1 MHDKVEQLDSLT
13 ATPRTMTPGARTS
26 PARALRG
33 SLGRGSLNAAFTLTE
48 LLVVMGIVVILL
60 AVGVP
65 AVKALMNS
73 GTADTAVNAISAVA
87 ANARAHATR
96 GKTLLGTEYKGSAM
110 IAWPVLNDDGDVTG
124 VELRV
129 ADHVQPS
136 GSSEKNLY
144 QNLAG
149 LESVRLPD
157 DSGVV
162 GIFRGGSG
170 SGVTYLHSPPFA
182 VRFDASGH
190 LIARRT
196 ETAYSKDLIDYDEDG
211 DDTPDETNLWT
222 TVGLLVYSNKGLT
235 GAGNDLPD
243 PGTNLSGGTA
253 SWILNNGEPVFFNRY
268 SGAIMEE
275 E

>member
-1 MHDKVEQLDSLT
+1 
-13 ATPRTMTPGARTS
+13 
-26 PARALRG
+26 
-33 SLGRGSLNAAFTLTE
+33 
-48 LLVVMGIVVILL
+48 
-60 AVGVP
+60 
-65 AVKALMNS
+65 
-73 GTADTAVNAISAVA
+73 
-87 ANARAHATR
+87 
-96 GKTLLGTEYKGSAM
+96 
-110 IAWPVLNDDGDVTG
+110 
-124 VELRV
+124 LRV

-162 GIFRGGSG
+162 AVTRQDSG
-170 SGVTYLHSPPFA
+170 SPVLQSPPFA
-182 VRFDASGH
+182 VRFDDSGH
-190 LIARRT
+190 LISRGSSNNEHAV
-196 ETAYSKDLIDYDEDG
+196 DYDGNG
-211 DDTPDETNLWT
+211 DDDYADRSWPGATDARNMR
-222 TVGLLVYSNKGLT
+222 TVLALMVYSNKGLT
-235 GAGNDLPD
+235 GAGNDLPE